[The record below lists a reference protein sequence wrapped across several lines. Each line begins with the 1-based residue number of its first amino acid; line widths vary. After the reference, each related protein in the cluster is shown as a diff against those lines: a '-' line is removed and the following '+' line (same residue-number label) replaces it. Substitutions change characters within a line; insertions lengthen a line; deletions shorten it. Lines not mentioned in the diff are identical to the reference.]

1 MDLDRRWGCG
11 ITSYVRQNKKFL
23 RFRKP
28 LGFRFIMNIKILCIE
43 RKRPLLTRQAFEDY
57 KNRFNSL
64 YKNKL
69 SITFPHTLIPIVL
82 IEQIYRVWSIQQNH
96 PYHR

>member
-1 MDLDRRWGCG
+1 
-11 ITSYVRQNKKFL
+11 
-23 RFRKP
+23 
-28 LGFRFIMNIKILCIE
+28 MNIKILCIE
-43 RKRPLLTRQAFEDY
+43 RKRPLWTRQAFEDY

-69 SITFPHTLIPIVL
+69 SMTFPHTLIPIVL

-96 PYHR
+96 LYHR

>member
-43 RKRPLLTRQAFEDY
+43 RKRPLWARQAFEDY

>member
-23 RFRKP
+23 RFGKP

-43 RKRPLLTRQAFEDY
+43 RKRPLWTRQAFEDY

-69 SITFPHTLIPIVL
+69 SMTFPHTLIPIVL

>member
-43 RKRPLLTRQAFEDY
+43 RKRPLWTRQAFEDY